1 VVKKS
6 GLGKGFGSLLP
17 DDFDRSVLLDKKDRV
32 QMINVDEIKP
42 NPGQPRKHFD
52 EDEIEGLSKSI
63 KRYGILQ
70 PLVVTPEDDG
80 YIIVAGERR
89 FRAAKGAKLKTLPV
103 LVRTSAELERLE
115 IGLIENVQR
124 VDLSPL
130 EQAASIAKLHEQ
142 FNLTYDEIAKR
153 LGKGSSTITNIVRLL
168 NLPENAQEALKARKI
183 SEGHAR
189 AILALKGDE
198 AGQQELLD
206 GVIKLKWSVRQAE
219 QYVASRKKG
228 LDSSKTLQKKLA
240 KTEESAPLSKYLK
253 KPVFIRHLSRGG
265 EIRIKFDSEDE
276 LEEISKRILG

>member
-1 VVKKS
+1 MAKKS

-17 DDFDRSVLLDKKDRV
+17 DDFDSSVLLDKKDRV
-32 QMINVDEIKP
+32 QMIKIEEIKQ
-42 NPGQPRKHFD
+42 NPEQPRKHFD
-52 EDEIEGLSKSI
+52 ESEIEGLSKSI

-70 PLVVTPEDDG
+70 PLVVTPEGDG

-89 FRAAKGAKLKTLPV
+89 FRAAKEAKLKTIPA

-153 LGKGSSTITNIVRLL
+153 LGKGNSTITNIVRLL
-168 NLPENAQEALKARKI
+168 NLPEKAREALKAKKI

-189 AILALKGDE
+189 AILALKGDDS
-198 AGQQELLD
+198 GQQELLD
-206 GVIKLKWSVRQAE
+206 GITKLKWSVRQAE
-219 QYVASRKKG
+219 QYVTSRKKG
-228 LDSSKTLQKKLA
+228 LDNSRTLQKKLA
-240 KTEESAPLSKYLK
+240 KTEERKELSKYLK
-253 KPVFIRHLSRGG
+253 KPVFVRHLSRGG
-265 EIRIKFDSEDE
+265 EIRIKFDSEEE
-276 LEEISKRILG
+276 LEEISKRILS